1 MDNLQPGD
9 TISNKYGTRKV
20 LSVLPGVV
28 LLNQKP
34 IVNGWGNE
42 ISSRHGLYAD
52 KWYSLPELQD
62 NGYELTLNDEPE
74 EVDYIYVRERLLEA
88 LGGESEESY
97 IDDKAKHLLDNLIT
111 VVAEFISLERKDND

>member
-20 LSVLPGVV
+20 LAVLPGVIMTDTV
-28 LLNQKP
+28 YHGNQ
-34 IVNGWGNE
+34 
-42 ISSRHGLYAD
+42 
-52 KWYSLPELQD
+52 WYTIEELKD
-62 NGYELTLNDEPE
+62 EGYVLTLNDEPE